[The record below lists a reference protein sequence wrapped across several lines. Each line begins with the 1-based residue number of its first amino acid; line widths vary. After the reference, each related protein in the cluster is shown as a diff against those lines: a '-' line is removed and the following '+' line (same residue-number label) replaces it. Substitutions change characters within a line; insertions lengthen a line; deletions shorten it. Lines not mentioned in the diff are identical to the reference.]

1 MRATR
6 RVRRPAHP
14 DVYAEINRLIRD
26 RCDIVINNSTGGG
39 TNGDM
44 IRALQPGF
52 DEISFEE
59 RIKGAYGG
67 RGDLHARSPDH
78 RVFIRRPR
86 DSDEH
91 LAQARRTPGKT
102 IP

>member
-1 MRATR
+1 M
-6 RVRRPAHP
+6 P
-14 DVYAEINRLIRD
+14 INRLIRD

-59 RIKGAYGG
+59 RIK
-67 RGDLHARSPDH
+67 RTRDELCRS
-78 RVFIRRPR
+78 RVRRSHSP
-86 DSDEH
+86 
-91 LAQARRTPGKT
+91 
-102 IP
+102 